1 MIILQMALI
10 GLLTVVVGT
19 VAIAACFVPGGGRVF
34 MALVR
39 LWSTTVLRICR
50 VRHTVSRHPDID
62 PRRAAVYVA
71 NHQSHFDI
79 PALVLSMPGD
89 FRIVAKKELL
99 YIPIFGWALW
109 LARFPFIDRGSRER
123 AIRTLEKAARL
134 FRTGIS
140 VVIFPEGTRSQ
151 DGRLL
156 PFKKGG
162 FILALQAGVPIV
174 PVSIRGGAEVL
185 PKGGLRIR
193 PGCIE
198 VIFGAPVST
207 TGYTLETKEQLIEE
221 VRRRI
226 LAGLSVSGS
235 TGRDQPLNR

>member
-10 GLLTVVVGT
+10 GLLTVAVGT
-19 VAIAACFVPGGGRVF
+19 VAIATCFVPGGGRVF

-50 VRHTVSRHPDID
+50 VRHTASRHPDID

-134 FRTGIS
+134 FQTGIS

-198 VIFGAPVST
+198 VVFGAPVST
-207 TGYTLETKEQLIEE
+207 TDYTMETKEQLIEE

-226 LAGLSVSGS
+226 LAGLAV
-235 TGRDQPLNR
+235 